1 MKKEE
6 SLATRRGFM
15 GAGAAALAAAAG
27 GRVFCAEAG
36 PDSNPAAAQT
46 PSADAPQPS
55 SVSSDAAAT
64 GQTFVEPERR
74 VPLVDECDVIVCGA
88 GPAGVSAAIAS
99 ARCGA
104 KTRLIE
110 ARGCLGGV
118 WTAGLLSWILD
129 WKNKS
134 GFMAELRQRLLDAKA
149 AAIYGNDLGY
159 MPERMKWLLEQLCTE
174 AGVCM
179 QLHTRVSAA
188 YCERGRLTTIVADSK
203 SGREAFRA
211 KVFIDATGDGDL
223 AAQAGC
229 TFAVGRQGSRQTQP
243 MSMIA
248 MLVGLD
254 PKAVARFV
262 RGLAEPLGE
271 MRPKMRLYEEMQRA
285 GVTPSYA
292 QPTLFYI
299 RDGLYCMMANHEY
312 GVSAFSAADI
322 TEATLRSR
330 AEVHRLIE
338 SLRSLGEPWTNVQI
352 VATNEHI
359 GVREG
364 RRVKGLYEVTI
375 DDLRQSKE
383 HEDAVCRVTFPIDVH
398 GTDPSKEKGIE
409 RAEFRV
415 KYYDIPYRALVA
427 KDVQGLLTAGRCISG
442 DFIAHSSYRVTG
454 NAVPMGETAGV
465 AAALAA
471 QSNRLPADLPWAE
484 IHARREQLRAASAPL
499 ADYGGNA

>member
-27 GRVFCAEAG
+27 GKVFGAEAEH
-36 PDSNPAAAQT
+36 NPSAAPA
-46 PSADAPQPS
+46 PSADAPQS
-55 SVSSDAAAT
+55 SSASSDAAAV
-64 GQTFVEPERR
+64 GRTFVEPERR
-74 VPLVDECDVIVCGA
+74 VPLVDDCDVIVCGA

-134 GFMAELRQRLLDAKA
+134 GFMAELRQRLLDTKS
-149 AAIYGNDLGY
+149 AAIYDNDLGY
-159 MPERMKWLLEQLCTE
+159 MPERMKWLLEQLCSE
-174 AGVCM
+174 AGVRV

-188 YCERGRLTTIVADSK
+188 YCEQGRLTTIVADSK

-312 GVSAFSAADI
+312 GVSAFSAAEI

-338 SLRSLGEPWTNVQI
+338 SLRTLGEPWTNVQI

-398 GTDPSKEKGIE
+398 ATDPSKEKGIE
-409 RAEFRV
+409 RADFRV

-427 KDVQGLLTAGRCISG
+427 KDVHGLLTAGRCISG

-471 QSNRLPADLPWAE
+471 QSNRLPSELPWTE

-499 ADYGGNA
+499 ADCGGNA

>member
-1 MKKEE
+1 
-6 SLATRRGFM
+6 M
-15 GAGAAALAAAAG
+15 GTGAAALAAVAAG
-27 GRVFCAEAG
+27 GRGFGAEAEPNPK
-36 PDSNPAAAQT
+36 PDAAQT
-46 PSADAPQPS
+46 PSAAPSPSLFPS
-55 SVSSDAAAT
+55 SDSTAMGRS
-64 GQTFVEPERR
+64 FIEPERR
-74 VPLVDECDVIVCGA
+74 VPLVDDCDVIVCGA
-88 GPAGVSAAIAS
+88 GPAGVAAAIAA

-104 KTRLIE
+104 KARLIE
-110 ARGCLGGV
+110 VRGCLGGV

-134 GFMAELRQRLLDAKA
+134 GFMAELQQRLLDCKA
-149 AAIYGNDLGY
+149 ATVYGNDLGY
-159 MPERMKWLLEQLCTE
+159 MPEKMKWLLEQLCTE
-174 AGVCM
+174 AGVRV

-188 YCERGRLTTIVADSK
+188 YCEQGRLTTIVTDSK

-211 KVFIDATGDGDL
+211 KVFVDTTGDGDL

-262 RGLAEPLGE
+262 RRLAEPRGE
-271 MRPKMRLYEEMQRA
+271 MQPKMRLFEEMQRA

-299 RDGLYCMMANHEY
+299 RDGLFCLMANHEY
-312 GVSAFSAADI
+312 GVSAFNAADI
-322 TEATLRSR
+322 SEATVRSR
-330 AEVHRLIE
+330 AEVHRLVE
-338 SLRSLGEPWTNVQI
+338 SLRALGDPWTNIQI

-364 RRVKGLYEVTI
+364 RRVKGLYEVTV
-375 DDLRQSKE
+375 DDLRQRRE

-398 GTDPSKEKGIE
+398 ATDPNKEKGIE
-409 RAEFRV
+409 RADFRV
-415 KYYDIPYRALVA
+415 TFYDIPYRALVA

-471 QSNRLPADLPWAE
+471 QSNCLPSELPWVE
-484 IHARREQLRAASAPL
+484 IQARRKQLRTQTAAQS
-499 ADYGGNA
+499 GSKS

>member
-1 MKKEE
+1 MNDER
-6 SLATRRGFM
+6 SPSTRRGFL
-15 GAGAAALAAAAG
+15 GAGAFALAAAAAGAGVQGAESPAG
-27 GRVFCAEAG
+27 GAAQ
-36 PDSNPAAAQT
+36 SAAAEPLPT
-46 PSADAPQPS
+46 APASNGPT
-55 SVSSDAAAT
+55 AE
-64 GQTFVEPERR
+64 GPNFVEPARR
-74 VPLVDECDVIVCGA
+74 VPLIEDCDVIVCGA
-88 GPAGVSAAIAS
+88 GPAGVSAAIAA

-110 ARGCLGGV
+110 VRGCLGGV

-134 GFMAELRQRLLDAKA
+134 GFMAELRQRLLDGKA
-149 AAIYGNDLGY
+149 ATVYDNDLGY
-159 MPERMKWLLEQLCTE
+159 APEKMKLILEQLCTA
-174 AGVCM
+174 AGVVV

-188 YCERGRLTTIVADSK
+188 YCEQGRLTTIVADSK

-211 KVFIDATGDGDL
+211 RVFVDATGDGDL

-299 RDGLYCMMANHEY
+299 RDGLFCLMANHEY

-322 TEATLRSR
+322 SAATLRSR
-330 AEVHRLIE
+330 AEVHRLVDA
-338 SLRSLGEPWTNVQI
+338 LRSLGDPWSNVQI

-364 RRVKGLYEVTI
+364 RRIKGLYEVNI
-375 DDLRQSKE
+375 DDLRHSKE

-398 GTDPSKEKGIE
+398 ATDPNKEKGIE
-409 RAEFRV
+409 RADFRV
-415 KYYDIPYRALVA
+415 KFYDVPYRALVA

-454 NAVPMGETAGV
+454 NSVPMGETAGV

-471 QSNRLPADLPWAE
+471 QSNRLPAELPWAE
-484 IHARREQLRAASAPL
+484 IHARREELRARFAPAS
-499 ADYGGNA
+499 